1 MIEYNKNFDWESW
14 TMKFH
19 SAVAANS
26 SIDSLLIMSYA
37 QNALGRGLEG
47 DAFIAFQCKSTIM
60 SCIETEELN
69 EAEGY
74 KDLYKIQPADK

>member
-1 MIEYNKNFDWESW
+1 MTEYNKNFDWENWSK
-14 TMKFH
+14 KFD

-26 SIDSLLIMSYA
+26 SIDSLLIMS
-37 QNALGRGLEG
+37 
-47 DAFIAFQCKSTIM
+47 
-60 SCIETEELN
+60 CIETEELT

>member
-1 MIEYNKNFDWESW
+1 MTEYNKNFDWESW
-14 TMKFH
+14 SKKFD

-26 SIDSLLIMSYA
+26 SIDSLLIMSWA

-47 DAFIAFQCKSTIM
+47 DAFIAFQCNSIM
-60 SCIETEELN
+60 SCIETEELT